1 MTDFTESPVKQREIC
16 FAPLHPDP
24 HQARS
29 ALLLLDGIEGMES
42 VRLLSDHCLAV
53 RYDLRRLSLQV
64 IEDLLVEFGFH
75 LETNL
80 LAKLKRALYH
90 YTEETECANRGCE
103 MPQPGATREVFISRY
118 EHLPHGC
125 RDHRP
130 EYWRRYL

>member
-1 MTDFTESPVKQREIC
+1 MNGPADSTIKEREIC
-16 FAPLHPDP
+16 FASLHPDP
-24 HQARS
+24 HQART

-42 VRLLSDHCLAV
+42 VWLLGERCVGV
-53 RYDLRRLSLQV
+53 RYDLRKLSLQA
-64 IEDLLVEFGFH
+64 IDELLVELGFH
-75 LETNL
+75 LETSL

-103 MPQPGATREVFISRY
+103 LPQPGATREVFINRY

-125 RDHRP
+125 RDPRP